1 MEAGLLF
8 RHGVAPLACLLKHAL
23 VQDAARRRNDAQFL
37 TIRGQSRPLFF
48 MIPERVEN
56 RQSHEIPLIGG
67 DDDAIVGAGNGSYDH
82 VERIARSSRRPAF
95 GHQPRPEQRCLLV
108 EWQNAPGE

>member
-23 VQDAARRRNDAQFL
+23 VQDAREEGMMRL

-95 GHQPRPEQRCLLV
+95 GHQSRPEQRCLLV